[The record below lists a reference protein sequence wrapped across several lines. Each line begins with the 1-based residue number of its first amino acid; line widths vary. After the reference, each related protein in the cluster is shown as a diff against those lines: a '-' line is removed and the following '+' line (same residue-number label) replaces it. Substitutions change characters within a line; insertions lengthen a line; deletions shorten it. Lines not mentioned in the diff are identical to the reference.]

1 MQVIKKLIE
10 ERLIERFDRS
20 ILIFLSS
27 NFSRRMCALESKLD
41 LIRLFETFTE
51 TKEMGAR
58 YERKPQ
64 KINVLRTFGTCC
76 GFSSTRSR

>member
-27 NFSRRMCALESKLD
+27 NFTRRMCALESKLD

-51 TKEMGAR
+51 TKEW
-58 YERKPQ
+58 
-64 KINVLRTFGTCC
+64 VLV
-76 GFSSTRSR
+76 TRENLKKLMF

>member
-27 NFSRRMCALESKLD
+27 NFSRKMCALESKLD

-64 KINVLRTFGTCC
+64 KINVLRTFETCC